1 MRNIFHVLFILLIGG
16 VAQAQI
22 SISTGEHN
30 IEISARI
37 STFYNH
43 RFLKEGENDRDK
55 NRFRLRDAQL
65 ILEGRL
71 KDEWEYEVQVDF
83 ADIGSNISGDVDPEN
98 PGLMDAFVTYK
109 GLDVFNI
116 KLGYSKLPYSRS
128 SLTPFPYSTYWQRA
142 LIARGDIF
150 SRRDVG
156 VTLYKDYW
164 KKRVNA
170 YAGIYT
176 GLGEFSISGDNDAS
190 GNLEFIARVDLSY
203 PAPMKYRQV
212 DYIHT
217 PIPPVSYT
225 HLTLPT
231 ICSV

>member
-98 PGLMDAFVTYK
+98 PDLKTRVAKVK
-109 GLDVFNI
+109 AL
-116 KLGYSKLPYSRS
+116 RS
-128 SLTPFPYSTYWQRA
+128 E
-142 LIARGDIF
+142 G
-150 SRRDVG
+150 
-156 VTLYKDYW
+156 K
-164 KKRVNA
+164 
-170 YAGIYT
+170 
-176 GLGEFSISGDNDAS
+176 
-190 GNLEFIARVDLSY
+190 
-203 PAPMKYRQV
+203 
-212 DYIHT
+212 
-217 PIPPVSYT
+217 
-225 HLTLPT
+225 PT
-231 ICSV
+231 IPCLLSDELATNPFLRTSSADIRHTLELQNASDIEVFAELRNRRNQY